1 MCFSNMTEKVNLLC
15 WFFLNILKNSYSHLK
30 NWFNN
35 RILKI
40 WIQFIYIIINIS
52 CQIRLLFLNLCKAL
66 IFYENSSEYFG
77 YWLIRIFRSIWIC
90 LMEKFSFD
98 VQIRMKTFLQNFHR
112 NQLYLVENNSNLS
125 SVEDIGKIFSFMD
138 LYNR

>member
-1 MCFSNMTEKVNLLC
+1 MTEKVNLLC

-52 CQIRLLFLNLCKAL
+52 CQIRLLFRNLCKAL

>member
-52 CQIRLLFLNLCKAL
+52 CQIRLLFRNLCKAL

>member
-1 MCFSNMTEKVNLLC
+1 MTEKVNLLC

-52 CQIRLLFLNLCKAL
+52 CQIRLLFRNLCEAL

>member
-52 CQIRLLFLNLCKAL
+52 CQIRLLFRNLCKAL

-98 VQIRMKTFLQNFHR
+98 VQIQMKTFLQNFHR